1 MRRNKNPTEQFPV
14 RVWCKVYNNGDCSSH
29 TRLLSYWPRI
39 IALSLDGDFF
49 LLLLAGGG
57 RGLFINVGM
66 CLSDIIRADQ
76 TGYRGSHHYIIHH
89 PRTTSNTK
97 HFTLAKSFL
106 QNNKNNSWLSKGLYT
121 VGTTLHT
128 GEPSS
133 NSPVGLLLIAP
144 PLITSDYPAGGAVSP
159 DSCWPP
165 LLLHNEVMQSEN

>member
-29 TRLLSYWPRI
+29 TGFLSDWPRI
-39 IALSLDGDFF
+39 VALSLDGDFF

-121 VGTTLHT
+121 VVTTLHT
-128 GEPSS
+128 GAPSS

-144 PLITSDYPAGGAVSP
+144 PLITSDYPAGGGVSP
-159 DSCWPP
+159 N
-165 LLLHNEVMQSEN
+165 LHTEVMQSEN